1 MDQIPTYALGPSCVF
16 PILNPSYLIFQIGS
30 SIFGKSAGT
39 ASVLHVARTRDVELA
54 HTDHYLAG
62 KPEAVNLELAPGS
75 NLGDGWR
82 SESTFK
88 RNDG

>member
-1 MDQIPTYALGPSCVF
+1 M
-16 PILNPSYLIFQIGS
+16 
-30 SIFGKSAGT
+30 
-39 ASVLHVARTRDVELA
+39 LHVARTRDVELA
-54 HTDHYLAG
+54 NTDHYLGG